1 MKPNFI
7 ARGLT
12 TLLLHHIPV
21 SPEGNA
27 FENGILMLSGR
38 APRLKSFDERTS
50 ITIIL
55 DLDMRPS
62 LDENS
67 ALELG
72 DELFIPDEQ
81 FI

>member
-1 MKPNFI
+1 
-7 ARGLT
+7 
-12 TLLLHHIPV
+12 
-21 SPEGNA
+21 
-27 FENGILMLSGR
+27 MLSGR

-81 FI
+81 FT